1 MIRID
6 IRTTQNYVIRGLL
19 TYWKS
24 ATFVGRF
31 GTVVICLAAIF
42 SVFAYQMIP
51 DDTNHANQ
59 QIPEY
64 NLLPPMSKQ
73 TVFEYR
79 EKGEF
84 GFFSG
89 YQGVST
95 VIPLREVVS
104 VDADIMT
111 YTDINGNER
120 QQTISGISGLS
131 ISEVNDQF
139 VREQRY
145 IFGTDKYGRDLF
157 SRLILGIRISLLA
170 GLIAVVIS
178 TLIGTVVG
186 LVSGYLGGWIDA
198 VTMFFI
204 NSLWAFPTI
213 LFVFAIVL
221 AFGRSISVI
230 FIAVG
235 CTLWIDVARLVRGR
249 AKELREEVY
258 VRAAQSYGAST
269 VRILRD
275 HILPNLLGPLLVL
288 MAANFAIAILIE
300 AGLSYLGFGVN
311 PPQPS
316 LGNILNENYGFALS
330 GLLFM
335 AVIPALFIMLLVL
348 SFNFVSKSLKDYT
361 ESNK

>member
-1 MIRID
+1 MIKSIS
-6 IRTTQNYVIRGLL
+6 

-24 ATFVGRF
+24 TSFVGRF
-31 GTVVICLAAIF
+31 GAVMIMLAVF
-42 SVFAYQMIP
+42 SSIFAYQIIP
-51 DDTNHANQ
+51 DDTHFANQ
-59 QIPEY
+59 QIPDY
-64 NLLPPMSKQ
+64 NLLPPFSTKS
-73 TVFEYR
+73 VFEYR
-79 EKGEF
+79 GVGQETFF
-84 GFFSG
+84 GG
-89 YQGVST
+89 YFGLTT
-95 VIPLREVVS
+95 VIPMLS
-104 VDADIMT
+104 I
-111 YTDINGNER
+111 TDVEDNVLVYQDLYNQER
-120 QQTISGISGLS
+120 RQPVKGISGMT
-131 ISEVNDQF
+131 VDQ
-139 VREQRY
+139 VREAYFKQKTF
-145 IFGTDKYGRDLF
+145 IFGTDKYGRDLY

-170 GLIAVVIS
+170 GTIAVVIS

-186 LVSGYLGGWIDA
+186 LLSGYLGGWFDS
-198 VTMFFI
+198 VTMFVI

-269 VRILRD
+269 YRILKN

-348 SFNFVSKSLKDYT
+348 SFNFVSKSIKDYT
-361 ESNK
+361 EI